1 MHRLNANYMFEI
13 LNRVLKGLILDLC
26 IFIFSLL
33 ILSLKLE
40 GLLSR
45 RWLLFMKKIVSYKT
59 VYLIVV
65 SIVYLV

>member
-45 RWLLFMKKIVSYKT
+45 RWLLFMKKRVSYKT

>member
-33 ILSLKLE
+33 LLSLKLE

-45 RWLLFMKKIVSYKT
+45 RWLLFMKKEFPIKQF
-59 VYLIVV
+59 I
-65 SIVYLV
+65 